1 MDHAALLPVV
11 VTGANALF
19 TTLRIVA
26 HVPQLIAVVRDPC
39 GARAISV
46 SSWVLFA
53 LANGSNAMYAQVI
66 ASDRLMFAINLVST
80 VSCAA
85 IAIVSRIKQRRADD
99 EDAAAAGRAH
109 PVVARS
115 RPYRIEATTFGPV
128 RNPA

>member
-11 VTGANALF
+11 VTAANALF

-53 LANGSNAMYAQVI
+53 LANGSNAMYALVI
-66 ASDRLMFAINLVST
+66 ASDRLMFTINLIST
-80 VSCAA
+80 LSCVA
-85 IAIVSRIKQRRADD
+85 IAVVARTKQRRADARTA
-99 EDAAAAGRAH
+99 DAADRAR
-109 PVVARS
+109 PVIARS

-128 RNPA
+128 RDHA